1 MIFVHLDDQN
11 EDIQM
16 AIYKILRFAGN
27 LNPIIVLNEAQ
38 NNLKKQK
45 YPRKCQEII
54 RFVQELVD
62 EKKNESLE
70 EKKQE

>member
-11 EDIQM
+11 EDIQN
-16 AIYKILRFAGN
+16 AIYKILRFAAKLRPN
-27 LNPIIVLNEAQ
+27 IVLAEAT

-54 RFVQELVD
+54 RFAQELVEENKGMD
-62 EKKNESLE
+62 EE
-70 EKKQE
+70 EKKE

>member
-27 LNPIIVLNEAQ
+27 LKPNIVLNEAQ

-54 RFVQELVD
+54 RFAEELLA
-62 EKKNESLE
+62 EQKNESLE
-70 EKKQE
+70 EIKHE